1 MSEQDRLTE
10 LLRNGAINRRDFISR
25 MSALGLAGAISG
37 ILATSLIQRPAYAST
52 PKKGGHMRMAM
63 GHGGTPDT
71 LDPGF
76 ILNGFLTVMHFTITN
91 MLTEINHD
99 GSLKPKLAEEWS
111 ASSDASTWTF
121 KLRKDV
127 TFHNGRDL
135 TADDVI
141 ASINHHRGEESKSGA
156 KPLVDPIT
164 DISTDGKHT
173 VVFSLEA
180 GDADFPFK
188 MGEFNFPI
196 YQANDDGS
204 LDWKSGIG
212 CGAYVLKEFEPGVHA
227 TFERNPNYWNAG
239 NSAYFDSCELLSI
252 ADTTARTSALMSGE
266 VDAIDRVDLK
276 TVDRLG
282 NVDGIVV
289 EEVSSKLH
297 YTFEMRTDIAPFNDV
312 NVRLAMKYAIDREA
326 MLKGLLLGHGLVGN
340 DHPISP
346 AYPFF
351 DDSVE
356 QRTYDPDKAKFH
368 LGKAGLSSIDVSL
381 SAADAAFAGAVDA
394 AILYK
399 EYAADAGVNIN
410 VVQEPKDGY
419 WSNVWQHKPWCASYW
434 FGTPTPDGI
443 FALGYKGGA
452 GWNATFWGDEK
463 FDKLLLSAR
472 AELDSAKRSELY
484 GEMQRIVRDDA
495 GTVVPL
501 FANDV
506 FATSD
511 KIGHGKLAGNNEV
524 DGRMFFERWWFV

>member
-1 MSEQDRLTE
+1 MSEQSRLTE
-10 LLRNGAINRRDFISR
+10 MLSAGEINRRDFVYR
-25 MSALGLAGAISG
+25 MSAIGITGAVAGS
-37 ILATSLIQRPAYAST
+37 LATTLTGNPALAAT

-71 LDPGF
+71 LNPSH

-111 ASSDASTWTF
+111 ASADASTWTF
-121 KLRKDV
+121 KLRKGV

-141 ASINHHRGEESKSGA
+141 ASINHHRGENSDSGG

-164 DISTDGKHT
+164 DMKADGNHT

-196 YQANDDGS
+196 YQANEDGS

-212 CGAYVLKEFEPGVHA
+212 CGPYVLKEFEPGVRA
-227 TFERNPNYWNAG
+227 TFERNPNYWNADNG
-239 NSAYFDSCELLSI
+239 AYFDSCELLSI
-252 ADTTARTSALMSGE
+252 ADTTARTSALVSGE

-276 TVDRLG
+276 TVDLLSKRP
-282 NVDGIVV
+282 GIVV
-289 EEVSSKLH
+289 EEVPSKLH

-312 NVRLAMKYAIDREA
+312 NARLAAKYAIDREA
-326 MLKGLLLGHGLVGN
+326 MLNGFLLGHGIVGN

-351 DDSVE
+351 DSSLE
-356 QRTYDPDKAKFH
+356 QRAYDPDKAKFH
-368 LGKAGLSSIDVSL
+368 LKKAGLTSLEVGL

-394 AILYK
+394 AVLYK
-399 EYAADAGVNIN
+399 EYASSAGLDIS

-419 WSNVWQHKPWCASYW
+419 WSNVWQHKAWCASYW

-443 FALGYKGGA
+443 FTLGYKGGA

-463 FDKLLLSAR
+463 FDKLLQSAR
-472 AELDSAKRSELY
+472 AELDNTKRAEMY

-495 GTVVPL
+495 GTVVAL